1 MASWA
6 PWPLVF
12 KTGGFVVGFKILLP
26 LDGTAVSL
34 QQARFAI
41 QLSLN
46 GLKAEYVVTN
56 IQEPAS
62 FYEVLRVHDPQAL
75 ARLTSDTAQELMQ
88 PALELL
94 DAAKLPYETIILE
107 DNNPVQGMLDLM
119 ALHDCDLA
127 IVGLHDRS
135 LFERRGLYATSE
147 RLARAAPI
155 PVLSVRA
162 PVPQDAEEA

>member
-1 MASWA
+1 MSI
-6 PWPLVF
+6 
-12 KTGGFVVGFKILLP
+12 KILLP

-41 QLSLN
+41 QLGLN
-46 GLKAEYVVTN
+46 GLRAHYIATN

-62 FYEVLRVHDPQAL
+62 FYEILRMHDPSAL
-75 ARLTSDTAQELMQ
+75 AQMTSDTARELMQ

-94 DAAKLPYETIILE
+94 AAADVPFEAIIVE
-107 DNNPVQGMLDLM
+107 DSNPVQGMLELI
-119 ALHDCDLA
+119 ALHHCDLA

-135 LFERRGLYATSE
+135 LFERKGLYATSE

-155 PVLSVRA
+155 PVLSVR
-162 PVPQDAEEA
+162 VPTPRDPEDD

>member
-1 MASWA
+1 MASWT
-6 PWPLVF
+6 PWPFVI
-12 KTGGFVVGFKILLP
+12 KTGGLAVDFKILLP

-41 QLSLN
+41 QLGLN
-46 GLKAEYVVTN
+46 GLKAHHVVTN

-62 FYEVLRVHDPQAL
+62 FYEILRVHDPSML
-75 ARLTSDTAQELMQ
+75 AQLTTDTAQELMQ
-88 PALELL
+88 PALQLL
-94 DAAKLPYETIILE
+94 DAAKLSYEAIIVE
-107 DNNPVQGMLDLM
+107 DTHPVQGMLELI
-119 ALHDCDLA
+119 ALQHCDLA

-135 LFERRGLYATSE
+135 LFERKGLYATSE

-162 PVPQDAEEA
+162 PVPRESTRA